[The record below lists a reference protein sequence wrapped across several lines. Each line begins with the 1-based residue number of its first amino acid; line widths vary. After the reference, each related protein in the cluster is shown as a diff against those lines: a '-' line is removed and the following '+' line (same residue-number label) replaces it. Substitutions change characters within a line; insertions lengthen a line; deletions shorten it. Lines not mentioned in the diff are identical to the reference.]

1 MEEPQVQEPQMQ
13 EPHVQEPHVQETQT
27 NKHIT
32 FDVPKTKPAVTKN
45 PGRVAAKKR
54 LAERNRL
61 AREAKKNQQAAAEAE
76 AAAKN
81 RAETAAPPFEESNA
95 SNMSGFYIL
104 SIAGFLV
111 SLVGLYYKCKEA
123 MAVIKR
129 QPPAPQLPPPEPQKS
144 VPASPPRQPAQRGR
158 IREMD

>member
-45 PGRVAAKKR
+45 PGRVAAGKR

-61 AREAKKNQQAAAEAE
+61 AREAKK
-76 AAAKN
+76 KK
-81 RAETAAPPFEESNA
+81 TASR
-95 SNMSGFYIL
+95 SRSRGR
-104 SIAGFLV
+104 S
-111 SLVGLYYKCKEA
+111 
-123 MAVIKR
+123 
-129 QPPAPQLPPPEPQKS
+129 QKS
-144 VPASPPRQPAQRGR
+144 SGNGGTT
-158 IREMD
+158 I